1 MLESHSSTNGSK
13 KAPLMSSG
21 YQVFNSGNPLTVI
34 GFFFPQAFITGTL
47 QNYAR
52 KHVIAID
59 RLSFEFKIM
68 DHMKHTDIKQ
78 KPEDG
83 CYIYGM
89 YLEGA
94 TWDYNRHILTES
106 RPKELYT
113 DIPLI
118 WLIPKADRVPPTKGI
133 YECPIYKVL
142 SRAGTLSTTGH
153 STNFVMFME
162 LPSEETEDVW
172 IKAGVAGFLAL
183 RY

>member
-1 MLESHSSTNGSK
+1 
-13 KAPLMSSG
+13 
-21 YQVFNSGNPLTVI
+21 
-34 GFFFPQAFITGTL
+34 
-47 QNYAR
+47 
-52 KHVIAID
+52 VIAID
-59 RLSFEFKIM
+59 KLSFEFKIM
-68 DHMKHTDIKQ
+68 DTISYSEIHE

-83 CYIYGM
+83 CYIWGM

-94 TWDYNRHILTES
+94 RWDGHNHKLGNS

-118 WLIPKADRVPPTKGI
+118 WLVPQADRTPPKRGI
-133 YECPIYKVL
+133 YNCPIYKVL

-162 LPSEETEDVW
+162 LPSDEFEDVW